1 MNRLR
6 ELRKKS
12 NLTLKQLS
20 TELGKYNFKISADAL
35 AKYERGD
42 REPKI
47 ETWQKLANF
56 FNVPVTYIT
65 GMSDIDSLKIYENFE
80 SWIKATAVDYSDSKG
95 ALVPYNEVKAFTREL
110 TLKEFESLFKAVE
123 HGDSVKNKEELENLC
138 KKISSTAETAD
149 INFFTGS
156 AFKLALKAKTGDGKA
171 QKAYNQIN
179 KIINNYFGYD
189 DEEEIYEIQG
199 KDNK

>member
-1 MNRLR
+1 MANRLR
-6 ELRKKS
+6 KIREDKG
-12 NLTLKQLS
+12 LTL
-20 TELGKYNFKISADAL
+20 EEVGKGVGLATNTISR
-35 AKYERGD
+35 YETGK
-42 REPKI
+42 REPKL
-47 ETWQKLANF
+47 ETWIKLAKF

-65 GMSDIDSLKIYENFE
+65 GMSDIDSLKTYENFE
-80 SWIKATAVDYSDSKG
+80 SWIKSTAVDYSVSRG
-95 ALVPYNEVKAFTREL
+95 ALVHHNEVKAFTREL

-156 AFKLALKAKTGDGKA
+156 AFQLALKAKTGDGKA

>member
-1 MNRLR
+1 MNRIKELR
-6 ELRKKS
+6 EHKGIGQK
-12 NLTLKQLS
+12 
-20 TELGKYNFKISADAL
+20 ELAEKIGVTQQTISL
-35 AKYERGD
+35 YENSK
-42 REPKI
+42 REPKLA
-47 ETWQKLANF
+47 TWQKLANF
-56 FNVPVTYIT
+56 FNVPVTYIA
-65 GMSDIDSLKIYENFE
+65 GMSDIDSLKTYENFE

-123 HGDSVKNKEELENLC
+123 HGDSVRNNKELENLR

-156 AFKLALKAKTGDGKA
+156 AFQLALKAKTGDGKA

-189 DEEEIYEIQG
+189 DEEKIYEIQG

>member
-1 MNRLR
+1 MANRLR
-6 ELRKKS
+6 KIREDKG
-12 NLTLKQLS
+12 LTL
-20 TELGKYNFKISADAL
+20 EEVGKGVGLATNTISR
-35 AKYERGD
+35 YETGK
-42 REPKI
+42 REPKL
-47 ETWQKLANF
+47 ETWIKLAKF

-65 GMSDIDSLKIYENFE
+65 GMSDIDSLKTYENFE
-80 SWIKATAVDYSDSKG
+80 SWIKSTAVDYSVSRG
-95 ALVPYNEVKAFTREL
+95 ALVPHNEVKAFTREL

-156 AFKLALKAKTGDGKA
+156 AFQLALKAKTGDGKA

-189 DEEEIYEIQG
+189 DEVEIYEIQG

>member
-1 MNRLR
+1 MANRLR
-6 ELRKKS
+6 KIREDKG
-12 NLTLKQLS
+12 LTL
-20 TELGKYNFKISADAL
+20 EEVGKGVGLATNTISR
-35 AKYERGD
+35 YETGK
-42 REPKI
+42 REPKL
-47 ETWQKLANF
+47 ETWIKLAKF

-65 GMSDIDSLKIYENFE
+65 GMSDIDSLKTYENFE
-80 SWIKATAVDYSDSKG
+80 SWIKSTAVDYSVSRG
-95 ALVPYNEVKAFTREL
+95 ALVPHNEVKAFTREL

-149 INFFTGS
+149 INFFTDR
-156 AFKLALKAKTGDGKA
+156 AFQLALKAKTGDGKA